1 VRPYF
6 FDRDRRTTMGKNRYR
21 RTVVYEIEADS
32 MEDADEIW
40 DMDGPEIATAGGV
53 SVFDTSDIEPAP
65 GEGAE

>member
-1 VRPYF
+1 
-6 FDRDRRTTMGKNRYR
+6 MGKNRYR